1 MQILGLFVNTLKAAD
16 KYYLLNRDNFFK
28 DLQIQLS
35 QKQQNIFAFFCAF
48 WKSRINSQPPK
59 DVIS

>member
-16 KYYLLNRDNFFK
+16 KYCLLNRDNFFK

-35 QKQQNIFAFFCAF
+35 QKQQNIFAIFLWFLE
-48 WKSRINSQPPK
+48 I
-59 DVIS
+59 